1 MIGQLY
7 IEGGEP
13 LISRAKEPRQVLRYM
28 KIGPGLH
35 EFSGPFA
42 GLNPQRRRA
51 DDMATGGVPFI
62 DVQAPVLWVV
72 WRSMTR
78 LP

>member
-1 MIGQLY
+1 
-7 IEGGEP
+7 
-13 LISRAKEPRQVLRYM
+13 M